1 MKTLNYNYQNE
12 KGLSEFVN
20 KGGLF
25 GCKNILVQI
34 FSSINDSAVLKN
46 IAAKIKELLPS
57 ASILGVTTAGEI
69 VEAKMQEGGIVISF
83 SLFEK
88 TLIKSK
94 LYENC
99 GEKECA
105 KKIVD
110 EFVFDNTKA
119 LIIFSDGL
127 NSNGE
132 ELIKEIANLKPELI
146 VAGGRAG
153 DDFRFLKTFVFDESM
168 VFENGFAIASLSGD
182 ELIVNNSY
190 LLNWLTIGEEM
201 TITKAK
207 KNRVFTV
214 DNMPIIQLYKKY
226 LGVDVADS
234 LPASGMEFPLILRNG
249 DAFVARAPIA
259 KMEDSSLVFAGNLNE
274 GEKVKF
280 GFANI
285 DFIKAKSFDSYENF
299 KDTPI
304 ESMFIYSCVARKSFL
319 EEDLEYE
326 LSVLNSI
333 APTVG
338 FFTYGEFFH
347 SFRTSELLNITT
359 TVLTLSESKNI
370 NPVKNKI
377 TKSGSKTKSLKAL
390 SNLVSITIEELEV
403 YKKTLEERV
412 QEEIWKRKEQE
423 AILIHQ
429 SRLASLGEMMG
440 NIAHQWRQPL
450 NALSLVCGNL
460 QEAILEKRADEAYL
474 KKSFEKTNRLI
485 QKMSTT
491 IDDFRE
497 FFKPDKEKKFF
508 NIKDAVQESLDVLE
522 GVFSYTNIKIIKNIE
537 SGILIEG
544 FYNEFA
550 QAILNILNNAKDA
563 ISENNIENPVIKI
576 DSFEKE
582 GFAYLLIEDNAGGIE
597 DSIINRIFEPYFT
610 TKHQANGAGIGL
622 YMARM
627 MIVEHIKGSL
637 RAYNKKDDSGKNIG
651 AVFEIK
657 IPKKSSEVFN
667 A

>member
-12 KGLSEFVN
+12 NGLSEFVSKN
-20 KGGLF
+20 ELF
-25 GCKNILVQI
+25 GYKNILVQI
-34 FSSINDSAVLKN
+34 FSSINDSEVLKN

-57 ASILGVTTAGEI
+57 ASVLGVTTAGEI
-69 VEAKMQEGGIVISF
+69 VDAKMQEGGIVISF

-88 TLIKSK
+88 TLVRSK

-110 EFVFDNTKA
+110 ELVLKNTKA

-127 NSNGE
+127 ISNGE
-132 ELIKEIANLKPELI
+132 ELIKEIAKLKPELI

-153 DDFRFLKTFVFDESM
+153 DDFRFLKTFVFNESA
-168 VFENGFAIASLSGD
+168 VFENGFAAASLNGD

-207 KNRVFTV
+207 KNRVFAV
-214 DNMPIIQLYKKY
+214 DNMPIIELYKKY
-226 LGVDVADS
+226 LGTDVADS
-234 LPASGMEFPLILRNG
+234 LPVSGMEFPLILRKG

-259 KMEDSSLVFAGNLNE
+259 KMEDGSLIFAGNLNE
-274 GEKVKF
+274 EEKVKF

-285 DFIKAKSFDSYENF
+285 DFIKSKSFDSYENF

-347 SFRTSELLNITT
+347 SFKTSELLNTTT
-359 TVLTLSESKNI
+359 TVLTLSESKKI
-370 NPVKNKI
+370 NPIKNKI
-377 TKSGSKTKSLKAL
+377 TKNSSKTKSIKAL
-390 SNLVSITIEELEV
+390 SNLVSITIEELEI

-423 AILIHQ
+423 AMLIHQ
-429 SRLASLGEMMG
+429 SRLANLGEMIG

-450 NALSLVCGNL
+450 NALSLSCGNL

-474 KKSFEKTNRLI
+474 KKSFEKIERLI

-491 IDDFRE
+491 IDDFRD
-497 FFKPDKEKKFF
+497 FFKPDKEKKVF
-508 NIKDAVQESLDVLE
+508 NLNSVIEESLGVLE
-522 GVFSYTNIKIIKNIE
+522 GVFGYANIKIIKDAKSE
-537 SGILIEG
+537 ILIDS
-544 FYNEFA
+544 FHNELA
-550 QAILNILNNAKDA
+550 QTVLNILNNAKDA
-563 ISENNIENPVIKI
+563 ILENKIETPIIKI
-576 DSFEKE
+576 DSFEKD

-610 TKHQANGAGIGL
+610 TKHQAIGTGIGL

-637 RAYNKKDDSGKNIG
+637 RVYNKKDDSGKNIG

-657 IPKKSSEVFN
+657 IPRQSV
-667 A
+667 

>member
-12 KGLSEFVN
+12 NGLSEFVN
-20 KGGLF
+20 KNELF
-25 GCKNILVQI
+25 GCKNTLVQI
-34 FSSINDSAVLKN
+34 FSSINDSVVLRT

-69 VEAKMQEGGIVISF
+69 VDAKMQEGGIVISF

-110 EFVFDNTKA
+110 ELVFHNTKA
-119 LIIFSDGL
+119 LIVFSDGL
-127 NSNGE
+127 ISNGE
-132 ELIKEIANLKPELI
+132 ELIKEIARLKPELI

-153 DDFRFLKTFVFDESM
+153 DDFRFLKTFVFDESTA
-168 VFENGFAIASLSGD
+168 FENGFAAASLSGD

-214 DNMPIIQLYKKY
+214 DNMPIIELYKKY
-226 LGVDVADS
+226 LGADVADS
-234 LPASGMEFPLILRNG
+234 LPVSGMEFPLILRKG
-249 DAFVARAPIA
+249 DEFVARAPIA
-259 KMEDSSLVFAGNLNE
+259 KKEDGSLVFAGNLNE

-347 SFRTSELLNITT
+347 SFRTSELLNTTT

-370 NPVKNKI
+370 NPIKNKI
-377 TKSGSKTKSLKAL
+377 IKNSSKTKSLKAL
-390 SNLVSITIEELEV
+390 SNLASVTIEELEI

-474 KKSFEKTNRLI
+474 KRSFEKTNRLI
-485 QKMSTT
+485 QKMSAT
-491 IDDFRE
+491 IDDFRD
-497 FFKPDKEKKFF
+497 FFKPDKERKTF
-508 NIKDAVQESLDVLE
+508 NLKDAADEPLNVLD
-522 GVFSYTNIKIIKNIE
+522 GIFKHMNIRVIKNIE
-537 SGILIEG
+537 SEILIES
-544 FYNEFA
+544 FYNEFT
-550 QAILNILNNAKDA
+550 QALLNILNNAKDA
-563 ISENNIENPVIKI
+563 ILENKIENPIIKI
-576 DSFEKE
+576 DGFEKD
-582 GFAYLLIEDNAGGIE
+582 GFAYLLIEDNAGGVE
-597 DSIINRIFEPYFT
+597 DAVVSRIFEPYFT
-610 TKHQANGAGIGL
+610 TKHQTNGAGIGL
-622 YMARM
+622 YITKV
-627 MIVEHIKGSL
+627 MIVDHIKGSL
-637 RAYNKKDDSGKNIG
+637 RAYNQKDSSGKNIG

-657 IPKKSSEVFN
+657 IPSQI